1 MSKINLEHQINS
13 WLHSDFSD
21 KNKIILEDIFYKKN
35 LSKENNKRLRQI
47 NNIDLLDFVTD
58 FAVLVNLDNK
68 YEIGLINRYDSSIG
82 LREIGEM
89 QVYCRIASPIFAFLI
104 SSKGFSSE
112 VSNFLLNESI
122 VEQLFSYQKGHMI
135 GFQMVEYSPVSDS
148 ILPMKYRKDPWINAT
163 S

>member
-68 YEIGLINRYDSSIG
+68 YEIGLIN
-82 LREIGEM
+82 E
-89 QVYCRIASPIFAFLI
+89 
-104 SSKGFSSE
+104 
-112 VSNFLLNESI
+112 
-122 VEQLFSYQKGHMI
+122 
-135 GFQMVEYSPVSDS
+135 
-148 ILPMKYRKDPWINAT
+148 
-163 S
+163 